1 MKDSDGQSN
10 TFISL
15 MKSPFRF
22 YYELYKHGFKNM
34 SKQSKTLWIIAV
46 IKLAIMFGFL
56 KVFFF
61 DNYLNKFDTEEQ
73 KIEHIHEQLTDL
85 KK

>member
-1 MKDSDGQSN
+1 MNKLLKIIQ
-10 TFISL
+10 
-15 MKSPFRF
+15 SPFKF
-22 YYELYKHGFKNM
+22 YYDLYRHGFSNM
-34 SKQSKTLWIIAV
+34 SSQSKTLWIIAI

-61 DNYLNKFDTEEQ
+61 DNFLNKFDTEEQ